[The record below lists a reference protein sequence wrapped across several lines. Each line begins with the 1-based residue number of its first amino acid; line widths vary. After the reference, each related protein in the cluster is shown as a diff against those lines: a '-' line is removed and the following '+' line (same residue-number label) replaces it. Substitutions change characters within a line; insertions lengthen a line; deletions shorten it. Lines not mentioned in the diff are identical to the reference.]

1 MLLTLMKCKLHNGVV
16 SEARLDY
23 EGSITIDR
31 ALIKASGLVL
41 HEKVDVL
48 NITNG
53 VRFSTYVIEGGKGDL
68 CVNGAAARLV
78 AKGDRIIVIAYA
90 HMTPEEARKHE
101 PKIILLDAKNRIK
114 K

>member
-1 MLLTLMKCKLHNGVV
+1 MLLTLMKCKLHNGAVT
-16 SEARLDY
+16 EARLDY
-23 EGSITIDR
+23 EGSITIGR
-31 ALIKASGLVL
+31 ELIKASGLVL

-53 VRFSTYVIEGGKGDL
+53 VRFSTYVIEGDKGDL

-90 HMTPEEARKHE
+90 HMTPDEAKKHE
-101 PKIILLDAKNRIK
+101 PKIILLDEKNRIK